1 MKAAPKQSGSRV
13 LSLGVAVALSSAIG
27 VGLLAI
33 IGRLLSPS
41 DYGLFVA
48 FWGVMFG
55 LASSLSTVEQ
65 EAARQT
71 AETAAPG
78 ESPIRRVAL
87 AAGLIATTFAA
98 LTLLPPISSRLYGD
112 PNSPLGLLVVLT
124 TVGFSFQFVVRGV
137 LIGAGHVRSYAGLL
151 IVEAGSRLLL
161 LLAVWATIGLTL
173 GTAAAAVA
181 VGAFAWI
188 FWGPRVLALTK
199 AAPSTLRDGPP
210 SWRAPFSRA
219 ASLMVAAG
227 LTASLITGYPAVV
240 AFFADGDPGAA
251 VGAVFAALTVSR
263 VPLLFVAPLQA
274 LAVPTVVRWR
284 QDRSSRNPRA
294 IIVKALAITFFA
306 ACVGSVATWFLGPW
320 AVTVVYGPKYIVT
333 PGAVAG
339 LAFSACILGLL
350 QLLSAALIA
359 FESYRSMIIVW
370 STALVSTV
378 VWLFFSPLS
387 LVTSTVVGAVVG
399 PVAGVIVGVLALWK
413 LAKVP
418 TAPTSGPLSMTD
430 LG

>member
-1 MKAAPKQSGSRV
+1 MRVARRQGGSRV
-13 LSLGVAVALSSAIG
+13 RSLSVAVAVSSIIG
-27 VGLLAI
+27 VALLAI

-41 DYGLFVA
+41 DNGLFVA

-71 AETAAPG
+71 AQSTSTG
-78 ESPIRRVAL
+78 EPPIRRVAL
-87 AAGLIATTFAA
+87 AAGLIATTVAA
-98 LTLLPPISSRLYGD
+98 LTLLPPISDRLYGD
-112 PNSPLGLLVVLT
+112 PHSPLGFLVVFT

-161 LLAVWATIGLTL
+161 LLAVWATIGLTV
-173 GTAAAAVA
+173 GSAAAAVA

-188 FWGPRVLALTK
+188 FWGPRALALTK
-199 AAPSTLRDGPP
+199 AAPMVHDIP
-210 SWRAPFSRA
+210 SGWRTPFTRA

-284 QDRSSRNPRA
+284 QDGSSSNPHT
-294 IIVKALAITFFA
+294 IIIKALAITLLA
-306 ACVGSVATWFLGPW
+306 ASVGAVATWFLGPW
-320 AVTVVYGPKYIVT
+320 AVTVVYGPKYIVA

-350 QLLSAALIA
+350 QLISAALVA
-359 FESYRSMIIVW
+359 FGSYRSMIIVW
-370 STALVSTV
+370 AAALASTV
-378 VWLFFSPLS
+378 AWLFFSPLD
-387 LVTSTVVGAVVG
+387 LVTSTVAGALIGPAAGTVVG
-399 PVAGVIVGVLALWK
+399 VWALWK
-413 LAKVP
+413 LVSVP
-418 TAPTSGPLSMTD
+418 TASANGPLSVTD

>member
-1 MKAAPKQSGSRV
+1 MSAGRKQGGSRV
-13 LSLGVAVALSSAIG
+13 LSLGVAIALSSIIG

-71 AETAAPG
+71 AQAAAPG

-87 AAGLIATTFAA
+87 SAGLIATTFAC
-98 LTLLPPISSRLYGD
+98 LTLIPPISGRLYGA
-112 PNSPLGLLVVLT
+112 PHSPLGLLVVLT

-137 LIGAGHVRSYAGLL
+137 LIGAGHVRGYAGLL
-151 IVEAGSRLLL
+151 IIEASSRLLL
-161 LLAVWATIGLTL
+161 LLAVWATIGITL

-181 VGAFAWI
+181 VGAFAWVC
-188 FWGPRVLALTK
+188 WGPRALALTK
-199 AAPSTLRDGPP
+199 AAPATLRDGPS
-210 SWRAPFSRA
+210 SWREPFSRA

-227 LTASLITGYPAVV
+227 LTASLITGYPALVT
-240 AFFADGDPGAA
+240 FFTDGDPGAA

-263 VPLLFVAPLQA
+263 VPLLFIAPLQA

-284 QDRSSRNPRA
+284 QDGSSSNPRT
-294 IIVKALAITFFA
+294 IIAKALVVTLIA
-306 ACVGSVATWFLGPW
+306 ACVGSVATWFFGPW

-370 STALVSTV
+370 SAALFSTAT
-378 VWLFFSPLS
+378 WLFVSPLD
-387 LVTSTVVGAVVG
+387 LVTSTVVGAMIG
-399 PVAGVIVGVLALWK
+399 PAAGTIVGIGALWR
-413 LAKVP
+413 LVNVP
-418 TAPTSGPLSMTD
+418 ADTTSGPLTATD
-430 LG
+430 LS